1 MFDEIYKNKTV
12 LVTGHTG
19 FQGGWLSL
27 WLKQLGANVI
37 GYSLEPSTESSFFE
51 SVGLRD
57 DLQHV
62 NGDIRNQEKFKQ
74 IISKYRPE
82 IVFHLAAQSLVRKSY
97 KEPIETFET
106 NILGTAN
113 ILETIRQTEYI
124 KTGMIMTSDKCYDNK
139 DDRKPHTEIDPM
151 GGFDPYSASKGAT
164 ELITSSYRNSFF
176 RNEKLVRGIATA
188 RAGNVI
194 GGGDWSEDRI
204 IPDSIKKLS
213 NNNDILIRNPE
224 SKRPWQYVLES
235 ISGILW
241 LTAKLYQEP
250 TKFDQGWNF
259 GPETNESILTVK
271 QLVTKIIQEWDSEN
285 SYRINENDS
294 KLHES
299 NILLLDS
306 SKAKKE
312 LGWRNILEIDETISE
327 TVSWYKAHKNGRE
340 DMKEF
345 SLKQIERYSIK
356 ATEDN
361 LIWTN

>member
-1 MFDEIYKNKTV
+1 MFDEIYKDKIV

-27 WLKQLGANVI
+27 WLKKLGANVI
-37 GYSLEPSTESSFFE
+37 GYSLDPTTKLSFFE
-51 SVGLRD
+51 SVELKND
-57 DLQHV
+57 VEHV
-62 NGDIRNQEKFKQ
+62 IGDIRDQEKL
-74 IISKYRPE
+74 KYTIDKYKPE
-82 IVFHLAAQSLVRKSY
+82 IIFHLAAQSLVRRSY

-113 ILETIRQTEYI
+113 ILEIIRQTECI
-124 KTGMIMTSDKCYDNK
+124 KTGMIMTSDKCYDNTNNT
-139 DDRKPHTEIDPM
+139 KPHIESDPM
-151 GGFDPYSASKGAT
+151 GGFDPYSASKGAA
-164 ELITSSYRNSFF
+164 ELVTSSYRNSFF
-176 RNEKLVRGIATA
+176 KNKRLIKGIATA

-213 NNNDILIRNPE
+213 DNNDILIRNPE

-250 TKFDQGWNF
+250 NKFEQGWNF
-259 GPETNESILTVK
+259 GPESYENTLTVK
-271 QLVTKIIQEWDSEN
+271 ELVTKIIQEWNSKNTFRIEEN
-285 SYRINENDS
+285 SS
-294 KLHES
+294 KFYES
-299 NILLLDS
+299 DILLLDS
-306 SKAKKE
+306 SKTKNE
-312 LGWRNILEIDETISE
+312 LGWKNILKIDEVISE
-327 TVSWYKAHKNGRE
+327 TVSWYKAHKNGMENMR
-340 DMKEF
+340 EF
-345 SLKQIERYSIK
+345 SLKQIEKYSTK